1 MIHPQVVLDASALLA
16 MLHNEPGGEDV
27 VDELENGVLSS
38 VNLSEVIQQSIKRKV
53 EVTALREDLEAVG
66 LTIFPFNA
74 DDAAAAANL
83 WPVTHS
89 LGLSLGDRACLA
101 LAQRL
106 QLPVLTAD
114 KIWNELQIGI
124 SVRLIR

>member
-1 MIHPQVVLDASALLA
+1 
-16 MLHNEPGGEDV
+16 
-27 VDELENGVLSS
+27 
-38 VNLSEVIQQSIKRKV
+38 
-53 EVTALREDLEAVG
+53 VTALREDLEAVG

-83 WPVTHS
+83 WPATLS

-124 SVRLIR
+124 SVRVIR